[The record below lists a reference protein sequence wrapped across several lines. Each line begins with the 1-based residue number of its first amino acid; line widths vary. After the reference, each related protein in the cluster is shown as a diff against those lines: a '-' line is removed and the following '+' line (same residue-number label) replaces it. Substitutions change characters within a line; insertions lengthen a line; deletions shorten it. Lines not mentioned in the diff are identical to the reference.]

1 MKFFSSSSLFFFL
14 TIFLCSGLRYAL
26 GYVSPE
32 IRKRWADGYTL
43 NQALETI
50 DRATKKGKDIQ
61 DLYCAVKFADR
72 FANDLYRD
80 SKEELM
86 QKINGTWELRLALNS
101 DRDVNFYPHPEFR
114 AFAMAFSVVSD
125 EYFGKGIAP
134 DSTFCFVALGG
145 PSSRNIQRRQVFMT
159 YEDYYINGR
168 EVPGWD
174 LSYYLRG
181 YAKQWTGGDN
191 KKELLA
197 FTVIA
202 CTDYSLVVRGSKTG
216 GIAIFRRRPED
227 FAPSAFGFP
236 LAPS

>member
-1 MKFFSSSSLFFFL
+1 MKFMPLFFL
-14 TIFLCSGLRYAL
+14 TVVVLLLGDGAL

-32 IRKRWADGYTL
+32 IKQRWAAGYTL
-43 NQALETI
+43 DEALQTI
-50 DRATKKGKDIQ
+50 DTACKKGKGVDG
-61 DLYCAVKFADR
+61 LYCAVKFADR

-80 SKEELM
+80 TKEELM
-86 QKINGTWELRLALNS
+86 KSINGSWELRLAMNS
-101 DRDVNFYPHPEFR
+101 DRDINFYPHPEFR

-145 PSSRNIQRRQVFMT
+145 PSSRDIQRRQVFMS
-159 YEDYYINGR
+159 YEDYYINGQ

-181 YAKQWTGGDN
+181 YAKEWTGGDI

-202 CTDYSLVVRGSKTG
+202 CTERSLVVRGSKTG

-227 FAPSAFGFP
+227 FGPSAFGFST
-236 LAPS
+236 LEEK